1 MKTVYEEA
9 ALKIVTPN
17 DPKVIVTITLT
28 SPVMREGDDNVEPG
42 TCFLSIFCNHGV
54 LNKSLLKCNIANSVF
69 HLLLAPE

>member
-42 TCFLSIFCNHGV
+42 TCFCPFFVITGS
-54 LNKSLLKCNIANSVF
+54 
-69 HLLLAPE
+69 